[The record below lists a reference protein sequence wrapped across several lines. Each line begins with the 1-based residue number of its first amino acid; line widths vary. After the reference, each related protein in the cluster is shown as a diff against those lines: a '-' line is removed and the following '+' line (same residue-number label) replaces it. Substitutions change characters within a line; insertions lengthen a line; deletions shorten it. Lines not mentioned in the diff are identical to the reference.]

1 MSNRPV
7 EFNVVQS
14 DILSDF
20 EDLYGLVLRGD
31 DDLVVELVPDYLER
45 LGLDLYCVYFGQAEQ
60 VYYLEAGVVA
70 LPVTAG
76 DQLPTV
82 TVYNALAFLYWE
94 LGEGFEFRQ

>member
-1 MSNRPV
+1 M
-7 EFNVVQS
+7 
-14 DILSDF
+14 
-20 EDLYGLVLRGD
+20 
-31 DDLVVELVPDYLER
+31 
-45 LGLDLYCVYFGQAEQ
+45 DLYCVYFGQAEE

-82 TVYNALAFLYWE
+82 TVYYALAFLYWE